1 MSVTARVALASAP
14 RLQPVAS
21 RAIVSPLPG
30 TVQPAVRFE
39 HVGKVFAGAQGRV
52 TALAHV
58 SLAAAP
64 GEIYGI
70 IGRSGAGKSTLIR
83 CVNLLERPTSG
94 RVFVGGED
102 VTALDGK
109 ALITLRRRIGMV
121 FQHFNL
127 LSSRT
132 VFENV
137 ALPLRIAGRRGPEV
151 TRKVAALLDLVGLSD
166 KRDVYP
172 AKLSGG
178 QKQRVGIARALAHDP
193 RLLLCDEATSALD
206 PETTLSI
213 LRLLR
218 EINRRLGVTV
228 LLITHEMAV
237 IREICDRVAVLDHGH
252 LVEEGRVAEVFAAPQ
267 AEATRRLLGAAAVD
281 LPPALAERL
290 RPESAPGS
298 EAVLRVA
305 LAGPSAAA
313 LFADLA
319 RALDIDVRLL
329 HGAVAYE
336 VSGPRGDLIV
346 AAPVAGP
353 KELGR
358 VVSFLAD
365 RGARTEVLGH
375 VVGAA

>member
-1 MSVTARVALASAP
+1 LGSAP
-14 RLQPVAS
+14 RLQPVVARTAVPS
-21 RAIVSPLPG
+21 VPG

-39 HVGKVFAGAQGRV
+39 HVGKVFEGTQGRV

-94 RVFVGGED
+94 RVFVDGED

-109 ALITLRRRIGMV
+109 ALIALRRRIGMV

-137 ALPLRIAGRRGPEV
+137 ALPLRIAGRHGPEV
-151 TRKVAALLDLVGLSD
+151 TRKVGELLELVGLSD
-166 KRDVYP
+166 KRQVYP

-213 LRLLR
+213 LRLLK
-218 EINRRLGVTV
+218 EINRRLGVTI

-267 AEATRRLLGAAAVD
+267 TEVTRRLLGAAAAD
-281 LPPALAERL
+281 LPPDLAERL

-305 LAGPSAAA
+305 LAGAPSAA

-336 VSGPRGDLIV
+336 QSGPRGDLIV
-346 AAPVAGP
+346 AAPIAGP

-365 RGARTEVLGH
+365 RGARTEVLGY
-375 VVGAA
+375 VAGPA